1 MSEHPFDQAIALQPE
16 GAHHYTGAPHPAWA
30 NMVGPFGG
38 ITAASALHG
47 VLLHPELLGAP
58 VALTVNYAAALA
70 DGPYRL
76 AAVPVR
82 TNRSTQHW
90 TLAMTQT
97 DAQGIE
103 QTVLTGTAVTAQRRE
118 TWSQNDMPLPQAPA
132 AQDVERVL
140 LGGAEWLKRYDMR
153 PVQGAVPR
161 TWDGSGDSS
170 LTQLWVRD
178 EPARP
183 MDFASLASLV
193 DVFFPRVWL
202 RRATRVPAGTVS
214 ITTYFHAD
222 AAMLA
227 RTGSAPVFGQAQGQG
242 FRNGFFD
249 QTAQVWNQGGELLAS
264 SHQIVYYKE

>member
-1 MSEHPFDQAIALQPE
+1 MTDHFIDQGAALAPD
-16 GAHHYTGAPHPAWA
+16 GDHHYLGATHPAWA

-38 ITAASALHG
+38 ISAAAALNG
-47 VLLHPELLGAP
+47 VLRHPRLLGAP
-58 VALTVNYAAALA
+58 IALTVNYAAALA

-76 AAVPVR
+76 SAVPVR

-90 TLAMTQT
+90 TMAMLQEGS
-97 DAQGIE
+97 DEA
-103 QTVLTGTAVTAQRRE
+103 VLTATAVTAVRRD
-118 TWSQNDMPLPQAPA
+118 TWSANDAPMPQAPA
-132 AQDVERVL
+132 PQSVEPLRGPAV
-140 LGGAEWLKRYDMR
+140 EWLKRYDMR
-153 PVQGAVPR
+153 PVHGMLPSA
-161 TWDGSGDSS
+161 WDGSGEHS

-178 EPARP
+178 VPARP
-183 MDFASLASLV
+183 LDFLSLAAVV

-227 RTGSAPVFGQAQGQG
+227 RTGTGYLFGQAQAQA

-249 QTAQVWNQGGELLAS
+249 QKAQLWNEAGELLAT